1 MYSYENVTYNGT
13 LQPLQY
19 LTIGVLKFHIATN
32 IFMFV

>member
-19 LTIGVLKFHIATN
+19 LTIGVLKFHIA